1 MHTGKT
7 LQKRV
12 HNLHRM
18 LYTNK
23 RSFVISSQ
31 KKKKKSN
38 VEVVN
43 ISLIVSSSN
52 LKT

>member
-31 KKKKKSN
+31 KKKSN